1 MAFANTGWN
10 PKNASWGCT
19 TETKQLAE
27 GLTSLSTWPSAGE
40 VEDKKNNPAMEKFR
54 KAQNVVYDIFNN
66 GLGNRAYQ
74 CRHALDGLTKAEL
87 AFATYINGR
96 FCYPANHSF
105 GTGQGLGGSMPKS
118 MVCPCWQVHIAM
130 PLRSLPRLQDETHA
144 GWESLSGLPDA
155 QQVDALVHPRQGRSS
170 HASSHR

>member
-1 MAFANTGWN
+1 MAFAKTGYN

-66 GLGNRAYQ
+66 GLGNRARQ
-74 CRHALDGLTKAEL
+74 CRFALNGLTKSDLALPEYYGSQGYWPGNWDQVEELVEEKFTPIVMAAAEE
-87 AFATYINGR
+87 
-96 FCYPANHSF
+96 
-105 GTGQGLGGSMPKS
+105 QGL
-118 MVCPCWQVHIAM
+118 V
-130 PLRSLPRLQDETHA
+130 
-144 GWESLSGLPDA
+144 
-155 QQVDALVHPRQGRSS
+155 
-170 HASSHR
+170 

>member
-96 FCYPANHSF
+96 FCYPANWDQIEEKVEEKF
-105 GTGQGLGGSMPKS
+105 TPIVMAAAREQGL
-118 MVCPCWQVHIAM
+118 I
-130 PLRSLPRLQDETHA
+130 
-144 GWESLSGLPDA
+144 
-155 QQVDALVHPRQGRSS
+155 
-170 HASSHR
+170 

>member
-27 GLTSLSTWPSAGE
+27 KLTSLDIWPMDGE
-40 VEDKKNNPAMEKFR
+40 VADKKNNPAMEKFR

-87 AFATYINGR
+87 AFEIYINGQICR
-96 FCYPANHSF
+96 PTNWDQIEEKVEKKFTPIVMAAAKE
-105 GTGQGLGGSMPKS
+105 QGIIK
-118 MVCPCWQVHIAM
+118 
-130 PLRSLPRLQDETHA
+130 
-144 GWESLSGLPDA
+144 
-155 QQVDALVHPRQGRSS
+155 
-170 HASSHR
+170 